1 MVVSS
6 KDRSHEDGR
15 AGPDDERARDGHG
28 PDHVPRDRRVEHRLV
43 VDDLDETQYFELAR
57 RCGEEHPGRFKPW
70 ARGSGSGFHFD
81 CPDESLPAAVDLCA
95 SEGLS
100 FVVETTITERYEP

>member
-1 MVVSS
+1 MPDSPN
-6 KDRSHEDGR
+6 DQTREGQR
-15 AGPDDERARDGHG
+15 AVPDDVRARDGHG
-28 PDHVPRDRRVEHRLV
+28 SGHLPRHRRVEHRLV
-43 VDDLDETQYFELAR
+43 VDDLDEPQYFELAR

-81 CPDESLPAAVDLCA
+81 CPGESLRAAVDLCA

-100 FVVETTITERYEP
+100 FAVETTITERYEP